1 MRKILSFLLLIF
13 CLTACQNNGNGTQ
26 NINYTLNGSDFSRAT
41 VIGSFSTKI
50 TDKTPER
57 FHNIELGVES
67 LNGAIIKK
75 GETFSFNDHIG
86 PRTSE
91 KGYQEAIIFDG
102 HGNKEKGLG
111 GGICQISS
119 TLYNAALS
127 ANLEITERHEHSR
140 EVPYIEPGK
149 DATVSYNA
157 EDLKIYNPLN
167 RSVRISANIENDELI
182 INIEQQ

>member
-1 MRKILSFLLLIF
+1 MKKFLLILFLLLF
-13 CLTACQNNGNGTQ
+13 MTACQNNETQ
-26 NINYTLNGSDFSRAT
+26 NINYQTNDTDFSRST
-41 VIGSFSTKI
+41 VIGSYNTKI

-57 FHNIELGVES
+57 FHNIELGVAT
-67 LNGAIIKK
+67 LNGAIIKP

-127 ANLEITERHEHSR
+127 ANLEITERHQHSR
-140 EVPYIEPGK
+140 SVPYIEEGK
-149 DATVSYNA
+149 DATVSYGA
-157 EDLKIYNPLN
+157 EDLKIYNQLN
-167 RSVRISANIENDELI
+167 RSVRILAGIENDELI
-182 INIEQQ
+182 IKIEQQ

>member
-1 MRKILSFLLLIF
+1 MKKFLSILFLFIT
-13 CLTACQNNGNGTQ
+13 LTGCQNNETQ
-26 NINYTLNGSDFSRAT
+26 NINYETNETNFTRAT

-57 FHNIELGVES
+57 LNNIEIGVAT
-67 LNGAIIKK
+67 LNGSIIKP
-75 GETFSFNDHIG
+75 GETFSFNDKLG
-86 PRTSE
+86 QRTEE

-119 TLYNAALS
+119 TLYNSALS
-127 ANLEITERHEHSR
+127 ANLEITERHQHSKK
-140 EVPYIEPGK
+140 VPYIEEGK

-157 EDLKIYNPLN
+157 EDLKIYNSLN
-167 RSVRISANIENDELI
+167 RSVRILANIENDELI
-182 INIEQQ
+182 IKIEQQ